1 MNKYFTKLTFYSI
14 ILLASLVSCTKQ
26 KSEYLPALES
36 NWVFITGEC
45 LASNQLNFYKG
56 VANDYTTRVKS
67 YKFVFRYDL
76 AGDVVFVNTHNS
88 EVKDP
93 VWTFPYMKFVPA
105 DAVFSSF
112 GENAPIVSKLYEET
126 WRAGIDEDAKSSIF
140 LDSGVS
146 FIADKDFAGYDAGTN
161 IAEEIISYN
170 KWAQAGMKATYK
182 PIIELTSSFQSR
194 FNDKIINISPI
205 VDALNNYDCFGDFIC
220 ITIPIRD
227 HKEIVEDITFT
238 LTIPV
243 KVGLYLT
250 WLNDKLS
257 DPDAPFPYYDDTLT
271 CTFTVQRINAEYIDD
286 FR

>member
-14 ILLASLVSCTKQ
+14 ILLSSLVSCTKQ
-26 KSEYLPALES
+26 KSEYYPAIEN

-76 AGDVVFVNTHNS
+76 AGDVVFVNTDNS

-105 DAVFSSF
+105 DAVFNSF
-112 GENAPIVSKLYEET
+112 GENAPIVSKLYEDT
-126 WRAGIDEDAKSSIF
+126 WKDRRATFLGVSSVF
-140 LDSGVS
+140 LDSGIS
-146 FIADKDFAGYDAGTN
+146 LIADKDFAGYKAGTN
-161 IAEEIISYN
+161 IAEEIISYYQ
-170 KWAQAGMKATYK
+170 WAKAGMKATDK
-182 PIIELTSSFQSR
+182 PIILYPAHSFQTQ
-194 FNDKIINISPI
+194 FVKMDPI
-205 VDALNNYDCFGDFIC
+205 GEPLNNYECFNGAIGVS
-220 ITIPIRD
+220 IPIRD
-227 HKEIVEDITFT
+227 PQEVVEDITFT

-271 CTFTVQRINAEYIDD
+271 CTFTATRISADMDLYEYQ
-286 FR
+286 